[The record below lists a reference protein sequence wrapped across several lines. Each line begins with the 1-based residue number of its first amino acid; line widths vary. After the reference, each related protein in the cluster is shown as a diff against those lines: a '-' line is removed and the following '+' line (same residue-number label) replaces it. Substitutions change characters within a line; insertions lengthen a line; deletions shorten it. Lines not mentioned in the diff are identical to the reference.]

1 MALVNKRS
9 MIIVVGKGMS
19 IPTKIREKSE
29 TNRIVRKI
37 LIDLVAIRSP
47 FVKYG
52 INKILLE

>member
-1 MALVNKRS
+1 

-19 IPTKIREKSE
+19 IPTKISEKSE
-29 TNRIVRKI
+29 TNRMVRKI